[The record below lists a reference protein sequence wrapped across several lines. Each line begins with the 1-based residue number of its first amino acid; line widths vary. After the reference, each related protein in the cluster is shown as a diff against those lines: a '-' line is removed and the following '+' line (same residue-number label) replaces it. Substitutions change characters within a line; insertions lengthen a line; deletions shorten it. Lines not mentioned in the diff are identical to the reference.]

1 LFITLNYLN
10 MSGES
15 LLVWLLLG
23 VVAGWLAG
31 LVISGGG
38 FGIIG
43 NIIVGV
49 IGSFLGGWLGAKL
62 GISGA
67 VVGGFSVASVVTA
80 VLGAVVLLFVVSL
93 IRKI

>member
-1 LFITLNYLN
+1 LFNILNYLN

-15 LLVWLLLG
+15 LLVWLLFLG

-31 LVISGGG
+31 LVSGGG

-43 NIIVGV
+43 NIIVGY
-49 IGSFLGGWLGAKL
+49 IGSFRRLGSKL

-67 VVGGFSVASVVTA
+67 VVE
-80 VLGAVVLLFVVSL
+80 VLV
-93 IRKI
+93 

>member
-1 LFITLNYLN
+1 LFNILNYLN

-23 VVAGWLAG
+23 VVAGFTG

-43 NIIVGV
+43 NIIVGI
-49 IGSFLGGWLGAKL
+49 IGSFRRWLGAKP
-62 GISGA
+62 GIFA
-67 VVGGFSVASVVTA
+67 P
-80 VLGAVVLLFVVSL
+80 
-93 IRKI
+93 

>member
-10 MSGES
+10 MSGETF
-15 LLVWLLLG
+15 LVVTLG

-43 NIIVGV
+43 NIIRCYRQ
-49 IGSFLGGWLGAKL
+49 L
-62 GISGA
+62 
-67 VVGGFSVASVVTA
+67 
-80 VLGAVVLLFVVSL
+80 
-93 IRKI
+93 

>member
-1 LFITLNYLN
+1 LFNILNYLN

-23 VVAGWLAG
+23 VVTGWLAG

-43 NIIVGV
+43 NIIVGTL
-49 IGSFLGGWLGAKL
+49 S
-62 GISGA
+62 
-67 VVGGFSVASVVTA
+67 VVGLAQN
-80 VLGAVVLLFVVSL
+80 
-93 IRKI
+93 

>member
-38 FGIIG
+38 FGII
-43 NIIVGV
+43 
-49 IGSFLGGWLGAKL
+49 
-62 GISGA
+62 
-67 VVGGFSVASVVTA
+67 T
-80 VLGAVVLLFVVSL
+80 
-93 IRKI
+93 

>member
-1 LFITLNYLN
+1 VVFR
-10 MSGES
+10 
-15 LLVWLLLG
+15 

-49 IGSFLGGWLGAKL
+49 IGSF
-62 GISGA
+62 
-67 VVGGFSVASVVTA
+67 
-80 VLGAVVLLFVVSL
+80 
-93 IRKI
+93 

>member
-1 LFITLNYLN
+1 

-38 FGIIG
+38 FGII
-43 NIIVGV
+43 
-49 IGSFLGGWLGAKL
+49 
-62 GISGA
+62 
-67 VVGGFSVASVVTA
+67 T
-80 VLGAVVLLFVVSL
+80 
-93 IRKI
+93 

>member
-10 MSGES
+10 IKKVFS
-15 LLVWLLLG
+15 VVTLG

-49 IGSFLGGWLGAKL
+49 IGSF
-62 GISGA
+62 
-67 VVGGFSVASVVTA
+67 
-80 VLGAVVLLFVVSL
+80 
-93 IRKI
+93 

>member
-15 LLVWLLLG
+15 LLVWFFEI
-23 VVAGWLAG
+23 VAGWLAG

-49 IGSFLGGWLGAKL
+49 IGSF
-62 GISGA
+62 
-67 VVGGFSVASVVTA
+67 
-80 VLGAVVLLFVVSL
+80 
-93 IRKI
+93 

>member
-1 LFITLNYLN
+1 LFNILNYLN

-43 NIIVGV
+43 NIIVGI
-49 IGSFLGGWLGAKL
+49 IGSFRRLAW
-62 GISGA
+62 
-67 VVGGFSVASVVTA
+67 
-80 VLGAVVLLFVVSL
+80 
-93 IRKI
+93 RKTFPVP